1 MSPRASHFPTS
12 SRRRWLAALGGLALA
27 LGLIVTLATGGA
39 GAQIAARP
47 VVDLVTID
55 GEITPPMAHYVTG
68 AITAAGNNGAN
79 AIVIQMNTPG
89 GLMSAMDDI
98 VGGILDSRVPV
109 IVYVAPQG
117 ARAASAGVYITY
129 AAHVAAMAPAT
140 RIGSASPVTLGPN
153 GQPSGG
159 DATMNAKI
167 TNDAVSQIRNLATL
181 RGRNADWAE
190 QAVRQAANITADEA
204 VKEKVVDLIAPDLP
218 TLLNDV
224 NGRSVTL
231 ATGTTTLRTADAD
244 IRPVDMG
251 LIDQFLHL
259 LSDPTI
265 AYILLSLGSLGLFFE
280 LANPGAVFPG
290 VIGGICLLLGLYT
303 LGTLPVN
310 WTGLL
315 LIGFAFVL
323 FIADLFVPSFGVL
336 TIGGIVSFVLG
347 SYLLLGQGAPPGFQ
361 IAPAVIWTMTVLLV
375 LFFLFIGG
383 SVLAARFRKP
393 KTGREALIDSVGT
406 VRQPLAPDG
415 VVFIGGELWQ
425 ATAAADIPRDRL
437 PIPVNTP
444 VILTKIDG
452 LRAIVRPATPAET
465 AASGVATIGD
475 RRLAPEAKPA
485 PEAAP
490 PAPAAPPPTPTAP
503 PMAAPEPT
511 HAATDVPE
519 RSPA

>member
-1 MSPRASHFPTS
+1 
-12 SRRRWLAALGGLALA
+12 
-27 LGLIVTLATGGA
+27 
-39 GAQIAARP
+39 
-47 VVDLVTID
+47 
-55 GEITPPMAHYVTG
+55 
-68 AITAAGNNGAN
+68 
-79 AIVIQMNTPG
+79 
-89 GLMSAMDDI
+89 
-98 VGGILDSRVPV
+98 
-109 IVYVAPQG
+109 
-117 ARAASAGVYITY
+117 
-129 AAHVAAMAPAT
+129 
-140 RIGSASPVTLGPN
+140 SASPVMLGPN

-204 VKEKVVDLIAPDLP
+204 AKEHVVDLIAPDLP

-224 NGRSVTL
+224 DGRKVTL
-231 ATGTTTLRTADAD
+231 ATGPTTLRTANAE

-251 LIDQFLHL
+251 VIDQFLHL

-265 AYILLSLGSLGLFFE
+265 AYILLSLGSLGLIFE
-280 LANPGAVFPG
+280 LASPGAVFPG
-290 VIGGICLLLGLYT
+290 VIGGIFLLLGLYT

-347 SYLLLGQGAPPGFQ
+347 SYLLLGQGAPPGFR
-361 IAPAVIWTMTVLLV
+361 IAPAVIWTMSVLLV

-393 KTGREALIDSVGT
+393 QTGREALIDSVGT
-406 VRQPLAPDG
+406 VRTPLAPDG

-425 ATAAADIPRDRL
+425 ATASADVPRDRL

-444 VILTKIDG
+444 VALTKLDG
-452 LRAIVRPATPAET
+452 LRAIVRPATPAEM

-475 RRLAPEAKPA
+475 RRLAPEPA
-485 PEAAP
+485 AEPAAPLAP
-490 PAPAAPPPTPTAP
+490 PAAPLAP
-503 PMAAPEPT
+503 PEPT
-511 HAATDVPE
+511 HPAAEVPE